1 MCANENFRNKVAEL
15 ANKLNASVA
24 NKSDI
29 IVSFDAALLQTQKTI
44 KINPVSSEVI
54 GANGEIYLQRQDV
67 FLAEKVAYYYSRK
80 SYASGSTNS
89 QDEIFECSDAARD
102 NAGVMG
108 FNVLYKGVLTFTQRK
123 TVVASN
129 YSLINFLDRSA
140 SIAVFSSAQD
150 GRDVV
155 ELTGF
160 KIPFKELVPYWLLSG
175 SRDNEF
181 LLEYSQTTPVLQQI
195 KRVYIHLQGVIFPNA
210 AERLERMS

>member
-1 MCANENFRNKVAEL
+1 
-15 ANKLNASVA
+15 
-24 NKSDI
+24 
-29 IVSFDAALLQTQKTI
+29 
-44 KINPVSSEVI
+44 
-54 GANGEIYLQRQDV
+54 
-67 FLAEKVAYYYSRK
+67 LAEKVAYYYSRK